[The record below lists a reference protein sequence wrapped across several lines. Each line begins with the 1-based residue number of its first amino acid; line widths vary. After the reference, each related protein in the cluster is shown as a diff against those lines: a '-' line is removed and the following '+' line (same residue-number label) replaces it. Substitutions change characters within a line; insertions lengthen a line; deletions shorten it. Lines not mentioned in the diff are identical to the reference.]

1 MKRFIALTFFLTAFI
16 LTTSAQA
23 SIQKAQAMFIYN
35 FSRLIEWPGAASGD
49 FVIGV
54 LGSPDLSTHLRDYTA
69 GKKAGAQSISIQEYR
84 DVAGISNCQILFV
97 TYGKTRDLSDIQ
109 SKIGSQPT
117 VIITEKRGAIDDG
130 ATLNFLI
137 VGNSLKFE
145 IKPSNATS
153 KGIKMSSK
161 LQEMAT
167 KVY

>member
-1 MKRFIALTFFLTAFI
+1 MKRFITLLFFLTAF
-16 LTTSAQA
+16 LVTTSAQA

-54 LGSPDLSTHLRDYTA
+54 LGSPDLTKHLQDYTA
-69 GKKAGAQSISIQEYR
+69 GKKAGAQPISIQEYS
-84 DVAGISNCQILFV
+84 DVSGIGNCQILFV
-97 TYGKTRDLSDIQ
+97 AYGKTRNLPDVQ
-109 SKIGSQPT
+109 AKVGSQPT
-117 VIITEKRGAIDDG
+117 VIISEKRGAIDEG
-130 ATLNFLI
+130 AALNFLI

-153 KGIKMSSK
+153 KGIKLSSK
-161 LQEMAT
+161 LQEMAA

>member
-1 MKRFIALTFFLTAFI
+1 MKRFIALIFLLTAFLVTI
-16 LTTSAQA
+16 SAQA

-54 LGSPDLSTHLRDYTA
+54 LGSPDLSKHLREYTA
-69 GKKAGAQSISIQEYR
+69 GKKAGAQSITIQEYK

-97 TYGKTRDLSDIQ
+97 AYGKTRDLPDIQ
-109 SKIGSQPT
+109 AKVGSQPT
-117 VIITEKRGAIDDG
+117 IIITEKRGAIEEG

-145 IKPSNATS
+145 VKPSNATS
-153 KGIKMSSK
+153 KGIKLSSK

-167 KVY
+167 EVY